1 MEMEDG
7 GEAGRRFQIKFKM
20 KMKMKMKKIV
30 NF

>member
-20 KMKMKMKKIV
+20 KMKMKKIV
-30 NF
+30 DC